1 MNLVTVT
8 KKLDVQREF
17 VGDNEPS
24 DDTAKSLR
32 FRRNTRQLRS
42 VPLVDVVGE
51 G

>member
-1 MNLVTVT
+1 MNLVTGT

-17 VGDNEPS
+17 VGDEPS